1 MIGHSRSLANNVRNN
16 AILQA
21 SRALMFAHGY
31 RPRGAEQHGT
41 VVQFIEEALG
51 QPYSAQIA
59 LFDQMRRKRHRV
71 VYEQMG
77 LVSEHE
83 AKQAVAFAKK
93 FVQEIRALITKQLP
107 LKP

>member
-1 MIGHSRSLANNVRNN
+1 LH
-16 AILQA
+16 A
-21 SRALMFAHGY
+21 SRALIFAHGY

-41 VVQFIEEALG
+41 VVQFIEETLG
-51 QPYSAQIA
+51 EPYGGQIA

-93 FVQEIRALITKQLP
+93 FVQEIRVLITKQLP
-107 LKP
+107 LKL